1 MWREVTLYPAGNLEK
16 IVYTNPVFGGMRDFE
31 DTFRNRIHKFLEQV
45 SAGVSP
51 DEIDGSGADG
61 LAAQKV
67 LAAAIESLNNET
79 VVYVK

>member
-1 MWREVTLYPAGNLEK
+1 
-16 IVYTNPVFGGMRDFE
+16 MRDFE

-45 SAGVSP
+45 DAGVAP

-67 LAAAIESLNNET
+67 LAAAIESLNTES
-79 VVYVK
+79 VVYVN